1 MLTSCSSRKAAQEKP
16 LPQTE
21 QTELSEESR
30 EEKEAEEENEDL
42 QAKTETDLNQEEE
55 NEPQSD
61 LPSQEEE
68 NESQSDLS
76 SQEEDGDKEEQEGKA
91 ESQEADLKGKE
102 GKYSQYNWL
111 IDPLEPF
118 ELLTEDFS
126 AQNPPDFGNAR
137 WYDLVVHSEK
147 GTEFT
152 DEEII
157 SFPADTVE
165 NIITEHFEVSAEQIR
180 AENEAYSTQENS
192 YRKPESSSENAAKYF
207 GISGAKEQDGVFAL
221 VVDLYNEDDK
231 IFNTSILTIQMVE
244 EEGKEISWKYL
255 SNQVLFRLSKE

>member
-1 MLTSCSSRKAAQEKP
+1 MLTSCSSREAAQEKP

-21 QTELSEESR
+21 QTELSGESR

-42 QAKTETDLNQEEE
+42 QAKTDLNQKE
-55 NEPQSD
+55 NESQFD

-68 NESQSDLS
+68 NESQFDLP
-76 SQEEDGDKEEQEGKA
+76 SQEDGDKEEQEGKT

-126 AQNPPDFGNAR
+126 AQNPPDFGNAG

-152 DEEII
+152 DEEVI

-180 AENEAYSTQENS
+180 AENEAYSMQENS

>member
-1 MLTSCSSRKAAQEKP
+1 MLTSCSSREAAQEKP

-30 EEKEAEEENEDL
+30 EEKEAEEENKDL
-42 QAKTETDLNQEEE
+42 QAKTETDLNQKE
-55 NEPQSD
+55 NESQFD

-68 NESQSDLS
+68 NESQSDLPN
-76 SQEEDGDKEEQEGKA
+76 QEDGDKEEQEGKA

-152 DEEII
+152 DEEVI

-180 AENEAYSTQENS
+180 TENEAYSTQENS
-192 YRKPESSSENAAKYF
+192 YRKPESSSENSEKYF

-244 EEGKEISWKYL
+244 EEGKETSWKYL

>member
-1 MLTSCSSRKAAQEKP
+1 MLTSCSSREAAQEKP

-30 EEKEAEEENEDL
+30 EEKEEVTEENEDL
-42 QAKTETDLNQEEE
+42 QTKTETDLNQEE
-55 NEPQSD
+55 NESQSD

-68 NESQSDLS
+68 NESQSDLP
-76 SQEEDGDKEEQEGKA
+76 SQEDGDKEEQEGKA

-152 DEEII
+152 DEEVL

-180 AENEAYSTQENS
+180 AENEAYSPQENS
-192 YRKPESSSENAAKYF
+192 YRKPESPSENAAKYF

-244 EEGKEISWKYL
+244 EEGKETSWKYL
-255 SNQVLFRLSKE
+255 SNQVLFRQSKE

>member
-1 MLTSCSSRKAAQEKP
+1 MLTSCSSREAAQEKP

-42 QAKTETDLNQEEE
+42 QAKTETDFVKKE
-55 NEPQSD
+55 NEPQSA

-68 NESQSDLS
+68 NESQSDLPN
-76 SQEEDGDKEEQEGKA
+76 QEDGDKEEQEGKA

-152 DEEII
+152 DEEVL

-180 AENEAYSTQENS
+180 TENEAYSTQENF
-192 YRKPESSSENAAKYF
+192 YRKPESPSENAAKYF

-231 IFNTSILTIQMVE
+231 IFNTSILTVQMVE
-244 EEGKEISWKYL
+244 EEGKETSWKYL
-255 SNQVLFRLSKE
+255 SNQVLFRQSKE

>member
-1 MLTSCSSRKAAQEKP
+1 MLTSCSSREAAQEKP

-21 QTELSEESR
+21 QTELSGESR

-42 QAKTETDLNQEEE
+42 QAKTDLNQKE
-55 NEPQSD
+55 NESQFDP
-61 LPSQEEE
+61 PSQEEE
-68 NESQSDLS
+68 NESQFDLP
-76 SQEEDGDKEEQEGKA
+76 SQEDGDKEEQEGKT

-126 AQNPPDFGNAR
+126 AHNPPDFGNAR

-152 DEEII
+152 DEEVI

-180 AENEAYSTQENS
+180 AENEAYS
-192 YRKPESSSENAAKYF
+192 
-207 GISGAKEQDGVFAL
+207 
-221 VVDLYNEDDK
+221 
-231 IFNTSILTIQMVE
+231 M
-244 EEGKEISWKYL
+244 
-255 SNQVLFRLSKE
+255 

>member
-1 MLTSCSSRKAAQEKP
+1 M
-16 LPQTE
+16 
-21 QTELSEESR
+21 
-30 EEKEAEEENEDL
+30 
-42 QAKTETDLNQEEE
+42 
-55 NEPQSD
+55 
-61 LPSQEEE
+61 
-68 NESQSDLS
+68 
-76 SQEEDGDKEEQEGKA
+76 
-91 ESQEADLKGKE
+91 
-102 GKYSQYNWL
+102 
-111 IDPLEPF
+111 
-118 ELLTEDFS
+118 LTEDFS
-126 AQNPPDFGNAR
+126 AQNPPDFGNAG

-152 DEEII
+152 DEEVI

-180 AENEAYSTQENS
+180 AENEAYSMQENS

>member
-1 MLTSCSSRKAAQEKP
+1 MLTSCSSREAAQEKP

-21 QTELSEESR
+21 QTELSGESR

-42 QAKTETDLNQEEE
+42 QAKTDLNQKE
-55 NEPQSD
+55 NESQFD

-68 NESQSDLS
+68 NESQFDLP
-76 SQEEDGDKEEQEGKA
+76 SQEDGDKEEQEGKT

-152 DEEII
+152 DEEVI

-180 AENEAYSTQENS
+180 AENEAYSMQEAGIFF
-192 YRKPESSSENAAKYF
+192 RKC
-207 GISGAKEQDGVFAL
+207 G
-221 VVDLYNEDDK
+221 K
-231 IFNTSILTIQMVE
+231 IFWNQRG
-244 EEGKEISWKYL
+244 EGAGRRFCFGGGFI
-255 SNQVLFRLSKE
+255 

>member
-1 MLTSCSSRKAAQEKP
+1 MLTSCSSREAAQEKP

-21 QTELSEESR
+21 QTELSGESR

-42 QAKTETDLNQEEE
+42 QAKTDLNQKE
-55 NEPQSD
+55 NESQFD
-61 LPSQEEE
+61 LPSQ
-68 NESQSDLS
+68 
-76 SQEEDGDKEEQEGKA
+76 EDGDKEEQEGKT

-152 DEEII
+152 DEEVI

-180 AENEAYSTQENS
+180 AENEAYSMQENS